1 MALASSGTMSIGGTS
16 TNRSINVE
24 LGLAQNANSS
34 LGQTNFRNLAGV
46 ASGAIQMSDF
56 YGASAGTCTM
66 YSSTAVKTSDG
77 LACQATVNQTYY
89 HDGSSSFPTTGDYVY
104 SNSGCSTGLSAGY
117 SKIGNGYWIQIDSNS
132 RVSATNLCKK

>member
-16 TNRSINVE
+16 ANRSINVE

-46 ASGAIQMSDF
+46 ASGVIKMSDF
-56 YGASAGTCTM
+56 YGASAGTCTS
-66 YSSTAVKTSDG
+66 YSSTAVASTEG
-77 LACQATVNQTYY
+77 LACFGTVNKTYY
-89 HDGSSSFPTTGDYVY
+89 HDGSSSFPIVGDYVY

-117 SKIGNGYWIQIDSNS
+117 CKIGNGYWILIDGQS
-132 RVSATNLCKK
+132 RVSSSALCKK

>member
-34 LGQTNFRNLAGV
+34 LGQTSFRNLAGV

-66 YSSTAVKTSDG
+66 YSSTAVASTEA
-77 LACQATVNQTYY
+77 LACSGTVNQTYY
-89 HDGSSSFPTTGDYVY
+89 HDGSSAFPTTGDYVY
-104 SNSGCSTGLSAGY
+104 SNSGCSTGLSEGY
-117 SKIGNGYWIQIDSNS
+117 CKIGNGYWIQIDSS
-132 RVSATNLCKK
+132 SQVSATALCRK

>member
-1 MALASSGTMSIGGTS
+1 MALASSGTMSIGGIAA
-16 TNRSINVE
+16 NRSINLE
-24 LGLAQNANSS
+24 LGLSQNATSS
-34 LGQTNFRNLAGV
+34 MGSTTLRNLAGV

-77 LACQATVNQTYY
+77 LACFATVNQTYY

-104 SNSGCSTGLSAGY
+104 SNSSCSTGLSAGY
-117 SKIGNGYWIQIDSNS
+117 CKIGNGYWIQINS
-132 RVSATNLCKK
+132 QSQVSATNLCKK